1 MLLAMDVG
9 NSNIKVGLFE
19 EEKLISSF
27 RITTN
32 ADRSSD
38 EYGLLIIHFL
48 SYLNRTADEIEGVI
62 IATVQPQL
70 RYTLDRMTHTFFRC
84 HPMFVSYDSLPA
96 LGADRIANAVA
107 GYEVYGGNGACI
119 TVDFGTA
126 TTFGVISED
135 GVFLGGSIA
144 PGIRSASEALTS
156 RAAQLRRFNFA
167 KPDHVLATNTIEA
180 MQAGVMYGFAGLADN
195 ILAKLKMEVGPAF
208 VVATGGL
215 SDVIA
220 GDTHHINTV
229 DKLLTLKGLQIIYN
243 KNR

>member
-19 EEKLISSF
+19 GEKLISSF

-84 HPMFVSYDSLPA
+84 HPMFDTYQLMIRCRPW
-96 LGADRIANAVA
+96 GRIALPMPWQGTNCMEETVRALRWISVQPPPLASLVRMVYFWAVPLPQA
-107 GYEVYGGNGACI
+107 SA
-119 TVDFGTA
+119 
-126 TTFGVISED
+126 
-135 GVFLGGSIA
+135 A
-144 PGIRSASEALTS
+144 P
-156 RAAQLRRFNFA
+156 A
-167 KPDHVLATNTIEA
+167 K
-180 MQAGVMYGFAGLADN
+180 
-195 ILAKLKMEVGPAF
+195 
-208 VVATGGL
+208 
-215 SDVIA
+215 
-220 GDTHHINTV
+220 
-229 DKLLTLKGLQIIYN
+229 
-243 KNR
+243 R

>member
-70 RYTLDRMTHTFFRC
+70 RYTLDRMTHTFFRLQSGAISSP
-84 HPMFVSYDSLPA
+84 PMPSPVTLP
-96 LGADRIANAVA
+96 
-107 GYEVYGGNGACI
+107 I
-119 TVDFGTA
+119 TV
-126 TTFGVISED
+126 S
-135 GVFLGGSIA
+135 GGKS
-144 PGIRSASEALTS
+144 SS
-156 RAAQLRRFNFA
+156 
-167 KPDHVLATNTIEA
+167 
-180 MQAGVMYGFAGLADN
+180 
-195 ILAKLKMEVGPAF
+195 
-208 VVATGGL
+208 
-215 SDVIA
+215 
-220 GDTHHINTV
+220 
-229 DKLLTLKGLQIIYN
+229 
-243 KNR
+243 

>member
-19 EEKLISSF
+19 GEKLISSF

-38 EYGLLIIHFL
+38 EYGLLTIHFL

-84 HPMFVSYDSLPA
+84 HPMFVSYQLNLGIKLQYDSLPA

-107 GYEVYGGNGACI
+107 G
-119 TVDFGTA
+119 
-126 TTFGVISED
+126 
-135 GVFLGGSIA
+135 
-144 PGIRSASEALTS
+144 
-156 RAAQLRRFNFA
+156 
-167 KPDHVLATNTIEA
+167 
-180 MQAGVMYGFAGLADN
+180 
-195 ILAKLKMEVGPAF
+195 
-208 VVATGGL
+208 
-215 SDVIA
+215 
-220 GDTHHINTV
+220 
-229 DKLLTLKGLQIIYN
+229 
-243 KNR
+243 